1 MPKLTING
9 LEIEVAPGT
18 SILQAAEQMGVEI
31 PRFCYHDKLSVPA
44 NCRMCLVQVEG
55 GPPKPVASCAMACGD
70 GMVVHTE
77 SEMVKKARKGVMEM
91 LLINHPLD
99 CPICDQGGECD
110 LQDQAVAYGFDRSR
124 FAENKRAVTDKELG
138 PLIKTSMTRCI
149 NCTRC
154 VRFAEEIAGTP
165 VLGQMHRGEDAEI
178 GTFIDQLVQTELS
191 GNLIDVCP
199 VGALTSKPYAFK
211 ARPWELSKTETI
223 DVMDALG
230 CNIRVDVRGREVMR
244 ILPRLHE
251 DINEEWINDRTR
263 FAYDG
268 LNNGRLDRPYIR
280 DEKTGKLREVEWAE
294 AFVYIRQRM
303 QGIESQEIAALA
315 GDLAD
320 LESIVALKDLM
331 ESLGAPHL
339 DCRTDGALF
348 DTAQPAGYL
357 FNSGIAGIEEADA
370 VLLIGTNPRWEG
382 TLVNARVLKAVSE
395 RGIPVGVVGEA
406 VDLGYDYHH
415 LGETLADLEKM
426 VAAYKGGK
434 MKAQKPL
441 WIIGSAVFER
451 PDGLAV
457 HRRLYELAMDLG
469 IVKDGWNGFNVLH
482 RAASRMGALL
492 TGFTPQQGGRD
503 FAGILEGTKNGAIK
517 ALYLLGADEFDARGL
532 IGWQTFVV
540 YQGHHGDAGAAR
552 ADVILP
558 GAAYTEKDG
567 IYVNTEGRP
576 QLARKA
582 ASAPGQAREDWSIIR
597 ALSEVLGRKLPY
609 DTSAQLRTRIAR
621 EWPALTAFDQPFMA
635 EWTDFGAKGDV
646 DSKRALKAPL
656 QNFYITNAI
665 TRASATMQDCTSTL
679 LTSPMKMKSPRMEA
693 AE

>member
-1 MPKLTING
+1 
-9 LEIEVAPGT
+9 
-18 SILQAAEQMGVEI
+18 
-31 PRFCYHDKLSVPA
+31 
-44 NCRMCLVQVEG
+44 
-55 GPPKPVASCAMACGD
+55 
-70 GMVVHTE
+70 
-77 SEMVKKARKGVMEM
+77 
-91 LLINHPLD
+91 
-99 CPICDQGGECD
+99 

-124 FAENKRAVTDKELG
+124 FYENKRAVTDKELG
-138 PLIKTSMTRCI
+138 PLIKTVMTRCI

-294 AFVYIRQRM
+294 AFIYIRQRM
-303 QGIESQEIAALA
+303 QGIQPQEMAALV

-331 ESLGAPHL
+331 GALGSPNL

-348 DTAQPAGYL
+348 DTAEPAGYL
-357 FNSGIAGIEEADA
+357 FNSTIAGIEEADA
-370 VLLIGTNPRWEG
+370 VLLIGTNPRWEA
-382 TLVNARVLKAVSE
+382 TLVNARILKAVNE
-395 RGIPVGVVGEA
+395 RDIAVGVVGEA
-406 VDLGYDYHH
+406 LDLGYEYHH
-415 LGETLADLEKM
+415 VGSTLADLEKM
-426 VAAYKGGK
+426 VAQYKGAK

-441 WIIGSAVFER
+441 WIIGSGVFER
-451 PDGLAV
+451 PDGAAL
-457 HRRLYELAMDLG
+457 HRRLYELATELG
-469 IVKDGWNGFNVLH
+469 IVKDNWNGFNVLH
-482 RAASRMGALL
+482 RAASRAGALL
-492 TGFTPQQGGRD
+492 TGFTPQAGGKD
-503 FAGILEGTKNGAIK
+503 FAQILEGTKNGSVK
-517 ALYLLGADEFDARGL
+517 ALYLLGADEFDAKTL
-532 IGWQTFVV
+532 IGWTTFVI

-552 ADVILP
+552 ADVFLP

-582 ASAPGQAREDWSIIR
+582 ASPPGQAREDWTIIR

-609 DTSAQLRTRIAR
+609 DTASQLRTRIAA
-621 EWPALTAFDQPFMA
+621 EWPALVAFDQPVQA
-635 EWTDFGAKGDV
+635 PWAAFGGKGDV
-646 DSKRALKAPL
+646 DSRRAFVSPLK
-656 QNFYITNAI
+656 NFYLTNAI
-665 TRASATMQDCTSTL
+665 TRASQTMQECTHSL
-679 LTSPMKMKSPRMEA
+679 LQSPQKAKATQMEA